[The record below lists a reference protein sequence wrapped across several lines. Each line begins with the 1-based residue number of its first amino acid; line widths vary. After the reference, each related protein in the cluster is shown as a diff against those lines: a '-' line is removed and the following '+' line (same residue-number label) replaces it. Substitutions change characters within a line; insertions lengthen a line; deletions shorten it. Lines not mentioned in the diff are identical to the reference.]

1 MQKKFRIALVNHAE
15 RGNPE
20 HWDVEVSCR
29 MSRAIRKARKLR
41 AEGNKYVIL
50 FQEKGETLIPISLKS
65 LGDPSK
71 HISRGLPSSE
81 SFNAKR
87 ARKRERL
94 MNEEPA
100 EILSDVLVDIYRA
113 ALVKT
118 IAAANEANH
127 DA

>member
-1 MQKKFRIALVNHAE
+1 MPKKFRIALVNHAE

-20 HWDVEVSCR
+20 HWDTVVSCR

-87 ARKRERL
+87 ARKRERM

-100 EILSDVLVDIYRA
+100 KILTEALIDVHRGLLKMKAEQVA
-113 ALVKT
+113 
-118 IAAANEANH
+118 EANH